1 MFIDYLIIIYSKH
14 AIWKHNHLDDSPNFV
29 SNSNQTLLIICNVF
43 LSSTSQNT
51 SVSTH
56 TSLPFSTI
64 TFRSQFVHPIIL
76 PLSFHSFFIFPLFPI
91 FRWSSTTTALLYHSK
106 TMEDSELQLINEK
119 QQQAEQNQASIMK
132 YQKFLYDSFVELRV
146 KFQKLML
153 PLNRMPQ
160 VCRYRPWPIL
170 FIHPLF
176 FLPSLPYF
184 LISRVKHTTLSAN
197 QMETSRRALKRS
209 FDVFSA
215 VLSRSLN

>member
-1 MFIDYLIIIYSKH
+1 
-14 AIWKHNHLDDSPNFV
+14 
-29 SNSNQTLLIICNVF
+29 
-43 LSSTSQNT
+43 
-51 SVSTH
+51 
-56 TSLPFSTI
+56 
-64 TFRSQFVHPIIL
+64 
-76 PLSFHSFFIFPLFPI
+76 
-91 FRWSSTTTALLYHSK
+91 
-106 TMEDSELQLINEK
+106 MEDSELQLINEK

-209 FDVFSA
+209 FDVFSP